1 MRQRPHAP
9 VTAALAALV
18 GFAILSFAAPANA
31 VDCTVIP
38 PPDICQPPPETD
50 LVCVSKI
57 AVPVTLAEGVNTDI
71 TYTVDIRNDGP
82 GDATGVVITDTL
94 PADVD
99 FVSASAECIPPGDS
113 VVTCNIGAL
122 AVNQQAS
129 VTINVNAPDPMV
141 GDDLTNLAS
150 VSGNEADSNLG
161 NNEGPQCQVEG
172 SVTPGGCRVTGGVLD
187 EDGNWNGRSWA
198 KGHYNLVNGT
208 NRYQAGGQAG
218 ANTALP
224 PQPKGEWTHH
234 QQRGPDGSFIF
245 HAGTASAPPGT
256 EINVIVC
263 SDPGFCNPAR
273 PAPNKQID
281 FEGVGSFKNIRNPSA
296 PLNGVVVGVTLHRF
310 EVHIEDLGEPGKGG
324 KVDPPAA
331 TCPVGGSAGLVA
343 SCACP
348 DFYRITIHETE
359 DPASDVI
366 YMVEGYLDGGN
377 LQIHPLTGF
386 DS

>member
-18 GFAILSFAAPANA
+18 GFAVVALAPDPAEA
-31 VDCTVIP
+31 VFKP
-38 PPDICQPPPETD
+38 AD
-50 LVCVSKI
+50 LVCVSKN
-57 AVPVTLAEGVNTDI
+57 AVPETLAEGVNTDI

-82 GDATGVVITDTL
+82 DPATGVVITDIL

-99 FVSASAECIPPGDS
+99 FVSSPDCNAPVAG
-113 VVTCNIGAL
+113 VVTCPIGNLPAGG
-122 AVNQQAS
+122 QAS
-129 VTINVNAPDPMV
+129 ATINVNAPDPMV
-141 GDDLTNLAS
+141 GDDLLNVAS
-150 VSGNEADSNLG
+150 VSGNEADPNPD
-161 NNEGPQCQVEG
+161 NNAGPQCEVAG

-187 EDGNWNGRSWA
+187 KDGNWNGISWA
-198 KGHYNLVNGT
+198 KGHYNLLNGT

-218 ANTALP
+218 ANTGAQ

-234 QQRGPDGSFIF
+234 QQRGPAGSFIF
-245 HAGTASAPPGT
+245 HAGTASAPPDT
-256 EINVIVC
+256 EIDVIVC

-281 FEGVGSFKNIRNPSA
+281 FAGVGSFKNIRNPST
-296 PLNGVVVGVTLHRF
+296 PLSGVVPGVTLHWF
-310 EVHIEDLGEPGKGG
+310 EVHIEDLGEPGKNG
-324 KVDPPAA
+324 KQPPAPP

-348 DFYRITIHETE
+348 DFYRITIHETA
-359 DPASDVI
+359 DPGSAVI

-377 LQIHPLTGF
+377 LQIHPPTGF
-386 DS
+386 DLN